1 MPTGL
6 TNGAEA
12 YRLVREIGA
21 GIKPIKSAIW
31 LVYRRLSAETPI
43 TLSRVKD
50 LWYGDPRAN
59 VREEELDALRRVAA
73 EMAARKQEAQRVLW
87 GLAGTYRGAAE
98 RLRAI
103 DAVRYQSEITRLER
117 EARAL
122 GGDTQ
127 SRTTRTVDGS
137 DV

>member
-1 MPTGL
+1 MPRVL
-6 TNGAEA
+6 TNGPEA
-12 YRLVREIGA
+12 YKLVREIGA

-31 LVYRRLSAETPI
+31 FVYRRVSAEAPI

-50 LWYGDPRAN
+50 IWYGDPRAN
-59 VREEELDALRRVAA
+59 VREEELAALCRVAA
-73 EMAARKQEAQRVLW
+73 EVARRKQEAQRVLW

-103 DAVRYQSEITRLER
+103 DSVRYSSEITRLER

-127 SRTTRTVDGS
+127 SRTTRAVDGS